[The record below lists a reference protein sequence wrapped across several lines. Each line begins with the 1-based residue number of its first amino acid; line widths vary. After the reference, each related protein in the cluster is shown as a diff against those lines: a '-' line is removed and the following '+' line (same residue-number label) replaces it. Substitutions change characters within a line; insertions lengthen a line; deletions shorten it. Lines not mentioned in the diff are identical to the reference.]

1 MTAREKMGKEE
12 EGIMDREAEFART
25 LEKVRQLAGEQGN
38 CVSEEQV
45 RSCRSRSGIT
55 FRIIWRS

>member
-1 MTAREKMGKEE
+1 MGKEE

-38 CVSEEQV
+38 SVSEEQV
-45 RSCRSRSGIT
+45 RQAFGR
-55 FRIIWRS
+55 RILWKSLGAS